1 VAFQFRSETEEMT
14 TNSRIRY
21 TGPITIRQSYM
32 TEYLVECP
40 RCKKEALVIVDNPY
54 FQKHG
59 KLTCANCMHTESTK
73 DLVRYKLIVRR
84 NCDRCAKEF
93 EIEIPNQKEKVKEI
107 KIPCPHCG
115 TTRTYKPTN
124 ERSIVKYVDT
134 GLPGDPLFNLP
145 LWLQSEMKGNLFW
158 AYNRKHLNDIK
169 TYVASK
175 LRERQTL
182 THTTMVEKLP
192 TFIKDAKN
200 REALIKII
208 ERLERKTNA

>member
-1 VAFQFRSETEEMT
+1 MT
-14 TNSRIRY
+14 TDSIIRY
-21 TGPITIRQSYM
+21 NGPTTIRHSYM

-40 RCKKEALVIVDNPY
+40 KCKKEALVIVDDPSL
-54 FQKHG
+54 QQHG
-59 KLTCANCMHTESTK
+59 KLTCANCMYAESTK

-84 NCDRCAKEF
+84 NCEHCGKEF
-93 EIEIPNQKEKVKEI
+93 EIEILNQKEKVKEI

-115 TTRTYKPTN
+115 AARAYKPTN
-124 ERSIVKYVDT
+124 ERSIVKYIDT
-134 GLPGDPLFNLP
+134 GMLSDPLFNLP

-158 AYNRKHLNDIK
+158 AYNRRHMNDIK

-192 TFIKDAKN
+192 KFIKDSKN
-200 REALIKII
+200 REALIKVI